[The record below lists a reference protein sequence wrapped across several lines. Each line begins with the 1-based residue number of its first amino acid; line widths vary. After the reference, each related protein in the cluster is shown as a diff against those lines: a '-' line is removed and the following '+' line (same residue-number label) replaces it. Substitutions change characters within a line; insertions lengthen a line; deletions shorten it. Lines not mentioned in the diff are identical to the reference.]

1 MPLPKNNE
9 RNRMKILVTGAS
21 GLLGQ
26 ELCPMLDSVGAQ
38 YWATN
43 SKIFDITNAKMVN
56 EIIDKVSLDFII
68 HLAAFTN
75 VDQAEV
81 NQEEAFRINHI
92 GTKNMAKIAKKLDVP
107 IIYISSASV
116 FDGEKLTPY
125 KTTDATNPINVYG
138 KSKLMGEEEIRKI
151 TKKHYI
157 IRTSS
162 LYGKGGSNYVDAML
176 TYSMFN
182 TSISVVDDQ
191 ILCPTWTRDLSKE
204 IINILSGGKE
214 YGTYHICSS
223 GRTSWS
229 EFTKKIFDIKR
240 RSVFVQPIL
249 KSDFPRP
256 AKRPK
261 FSVLDN
267 GNILPSWEESLE
279 KYLLQK

>member
-1 MPLPKNNE
+1 
-9 RNRMKILVTGAS
+9 MKILVTGAS

-26 ELCPMLDSVGAQ
+26 ELCPMLDSIGAQ

-56 EIIDKVSLDFII
+56 EIMDKVSLDFII

-81 NQEEAFRINHI
+81 NQEEAYRINHL
-92 GTKNMAKIAKKLDVP
+92 GTKNMARIAKKLDVP

-182 TSISVVDDQ
+182 SSISVVDDQ
-191 ILCPTWTRDLSKE
+191 ILCPTWTRDLSRE
-204 IINILSGGKE
+204 IVNILSGGKE

-256 AKRPK
+256 ARRPK